1 MANEKWVLVHVST
14 RAKLPQRKENW
25 LGIDKQWQITRAIES
40 SACGKKKKKILKKG
54 MHFLMD
60 L

>member
-25 LGIDKQWQITRAIES
+25 LGIEKQWQITRAIES
-40 SACGKKKKKILKKG
+40 SACGKKKKFKKKKG